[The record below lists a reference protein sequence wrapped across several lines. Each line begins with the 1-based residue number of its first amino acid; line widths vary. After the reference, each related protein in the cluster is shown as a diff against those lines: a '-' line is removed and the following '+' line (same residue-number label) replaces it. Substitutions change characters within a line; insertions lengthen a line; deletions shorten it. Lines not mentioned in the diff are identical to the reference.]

1 MPRRARAVLEK
12 YLVIESQS
20 VRGDLHKERECAC
33 YSSPEGMAPQKAIA
47 AVALIAAASH
57 GGASADQVVV
67 GSAMR
72 TIRSNDRFVCV
83 NFDWW

>member
-1 MPRRARAVLEK
+1 
-12 YLVIESQS
+12 
-20 VRGDLHKERECAC
+20 
-33 YSSPEGMAPQKAIA
+33 MAPQKVIA